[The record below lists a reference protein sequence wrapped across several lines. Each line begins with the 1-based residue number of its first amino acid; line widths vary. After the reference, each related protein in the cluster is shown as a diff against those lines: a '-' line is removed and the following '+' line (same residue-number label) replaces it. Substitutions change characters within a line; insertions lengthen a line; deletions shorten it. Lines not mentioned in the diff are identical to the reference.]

1 MHTAQAKV
9 KKSKAN
15 FYRKLRHL
23 PLAISPSI
31 TESLIFEMMTPV
43 VCVMGSEVYGVTLH
57 LILPNITCTSCFLSQ
72 LQPYTLM
79 ESTLCVLK

>member
-9 KKSKAN
+9 KKKI
-15 FYRKLRHL
+15 KGRHL

-43 VCVMGSEVYGVTLH
+43 VCRVVKFMV
-57 LILPNITCTSCFLSQ
+57 
-72 LQPYTLM
+72 
-79 ESTLCVLK
+79 